1 MSIGWVPWPRVTLP
15 ALEVG
20 VAVRGDTDQT
30 VQVVG
35 GGKVLAALRGLEP
48 LHILLWNVSKVRLR
62 AKHEQAS
69 RPPACEESQPSSRR
83 CAGVPCCRPPPR
95 LTAPPLRRATRRRS
109 QCGTARSDRAPASAS
124 VGCAAG
130 CTHLFSLSS
139 SSLSVE
145 NSIRHRREL
154 LRKAH
159 LLHLEVGVIE
169 FLL

>member
-1 MSIGWVPWPRVTLP
+1 MGWVPWPRVTLP

-95 LTAPPLRRATRRRS
+95 LTAPPLDRRATRRRS
-109 QCGTARSDRAPASAS
+109 RCKQHVAIELPLRHRWDALQD
-124 VGCAAG
+124 V
-130 CTHLFSLSS
+130 HLFSLSS